1 MALARRSAALVAA
14 RSFKGTVMPNRKKA
28 RYASGGPITGLGKP
42 YPKDID
48 PKTGK
53 KKKTTKGKATDE
65 KKEPNMFDAAAE
77 GIAGAAEAFGGLGG
91 GGGGQGQ
98 MLQAPATVGKGGISH
113 VDPEMRARLQKKLA
127 GRGAGFK
134 KGGSVKSR
142 DGLAIRGKTRGRFV

>member
-1 MALARRSAALVAA
+1 MATGARIKKVSSAGKKTSAAKPLP
-14 RSFKGTVMPNRKKA
+14 SIPKNPLDPDKKGEDEEN
-28 RYASGGPITGLGKP
+28 GK
-42 YPKDID
+42 
-48 PKTGK
+48 
-53 KKKTTKGKATDE
+53 E
-65 KKEPNMFDAAAE
+65 EPNMFEAAAE
-77 GIAGAAEAFGGLGG
+77 GIGGAAEALSGLGG

-98 MLQAPATVGKGGISH
+98 MLQAPATVGKGGIGH

>member
-1 MALARRSAALVAA
+1 
-14 RSFKGTVMPNRKKA
+14 MPNRKKT

-53 KKKTTKGKATDE
+53 KKKKPDE
-65 KKEPNMFDAAAE
+65 EEPNMFEAAAE
-77 GIAGAAEAFGGLGG
+77 GIEGAADALGGLGG

-98 MLQAPATVGKGGISH
+98 MLQAPATVGKGGIGH
-113 VDPEMRARLQKKLA
+113 VDPEMRARLQRKLA